1 MSALAE
7 RLEFAPPPQ
16 PGMVR
21 AFILAVLAHLVLLA
35 ALTWGVNWKRDVQ
48 TPAVEAEL
56 WASVPQQAAPKPVE
70 VPPPP
75 PVEPRP
81 VPKPEPKAEPQPA
94 PDNRQAEIALAQ
106 EKKKR
111 EQLAAEQKL
120 QEQKE
125 RERAKKLEREKLA
138 AELRKKQLE
147 AQQAQAR
154 VTQEEARKLE
164 LQRQENLKRMAGL
177 AGATGAPQASGTALQ
192 SSGPSASYA
201 ARIRARIKPNIV
213 FSDDIA
219 GNPLTDVEVRTAP
232 DGTIVG
238 RRIIK
243 SSGVPRWDEAV
254 LKAIDKTEV
263 LPRNE
268 DGRVPS
274 SLVIGFRPKD

>member
-1 MSALAE
+1 
-7 RLEFAPPPQ
+7 
-16 PGMVR
+16 MVR

-35 ALTWGVNWKRDVQ
+35 ALTWGVNWKRDAE

-56 WASVPQQAAPKPVE
+56 WATVPQQAAPKPVE

-75 PVEPRP
+75 PVEPQP
-81 VPKPEPKAEPQPA
+81 VAKPEPKVEPQPA
-94 PDNRQAEIALAQ
+94 PDNRQAEIALAR
-106 EKKKR
+106 EKQKR
-111 EQLAAEQKL
+111 AQLAAEQKL

-138 AELRKKQLE
+138 AELRKKQLA
-147 AQQAQAR
+147 AQQAQTR

-177 AGATGAPQASGTALQ
+177 AGATGGPQASGTALQ

-213 FSDDIA
+213 FSEDIA
-219 GNPLTDVEVRTAP
+219 GNPLADVEVRTAP